1 MPDVISHS
9 LIIGM
14 DTSQHGRA
22 VCLGHRKPACRTALL
37 ALLWLGLLGG
47 ANPAGARDTNI
58 APYCKVR
65 SIPYMGAGIAYLTDG
80 RIASPADSTLML
92 GAPLGPRIGTTSLQ
106 YEFVFPGRMA
116 VTGVRLFQSNSSDRR
131 PAAQYVIEI
140 DREGNGQYDQR
151 VVTESRGR
159 GGEWVMYQ
167 VSPPVVGY
175 GLRFRTIRSVED
187 IGSNYGPPAI
197 EEFEILA
204 DSDLPKLPQRV
215 LLEAPLLGADTAHA
229 KDIDIKG
236 PSEAVTPGA
245 SFRRGLF
252 GSMWLYWSPGHE
264 YSEQGN
270 DGKLALLQRL
280 KVNRYWLY
288 PGVYV
293 PRSPDLPDLTLPQ
306 DPDYLYFV
314 NRQVKSGL
322 TSGSKEVRILPFP
335 SQVVPG
341 YRENVLRRFVAQ
353 MHKSG
358 VRVVAN
364 EFLLPYGLK
373 SWDFPRVADPYV
385 YPSVLSS
392 SFVREGSTTLYKEF
406 MQAGVDGLALGG
418 DEFFL
423 RAAAAGV
430 DEDVSPICR
439 DARGLRRDICKPQTR
454 ELFKQRFGSDAAAPR
469 GTFSSTTAK
478 WQVFQYE
485 QLASLFAHYAEM
497 MKSIEP
503 GAIVT
508 SLFRPGEENRPHFGI
523 AYDIM
528 GWLGAVTEMSSDPY
542 WSHNSYLGHYYF
554 ANEAKKLLGAS
565 RARMATITLQTTP
578 RFDRDGYR
586 DPIMVYGP
594 AFSALMHGITGIN
607 FYKQDYL
614 FAGGTNDAG
623 PWVEKFFK
631 LTAFLE
637 GKGLQDYRVPKAVA
651 LVYSRASE
659 DWWQLAHTTDPVQA
673 PQAMVYQNAVMEV
686 LFRNGIPFDLYYLD
700 QSSSL
705 EKLGEYQAAILA
717 YPYSI
722 TKGAMDRIRKAMTQG
737 TKVLA
742 LWRFGEVDEYGAAY
756 PAPLLRDIPGVE
768 HLAIDLTRSDY
779 AEFSAKL
786 LPMLRKDLGGQAP
799 LNIDAA
805 GRDVECSIM
814 EKRDGRMLFCLNWEK
829 QPVDVNVGINLPEG
843 RYAASAIT
851 MQHENPARISGR
863 SALSASDLGQFRLA
877 LAPGEARVI
886 IVTPVAAAPAPPK

>member
-1 MPDVISHS
+1 MAS
-9 LIIGM
+9 
-14 DTSQHGRA
+14 SQHARETSRHHRNRA
-22 VCLGHRKPACRTALL
+22 WRWALL
-37 ALLWLGLLGG
+37 SFLSAGLCIGVN
-47 ANPAGARDTNI
+47 AIGARETNI

-65 SIPYMGAGIAYLTDG
+65 SAPYMGATIAYLTDG
-80 RIASPADSTLML
+80 KIASPADSTLML
-92 GAPLGPRIGTTSLQ
+92 GAPLSPRIGATALQ
-106 YEFVFPGRMA
+106 YEFTFPSRMA
-116 VTGVRLFQSNSSDRR
+116 VTGVRLFQSESGDRR
-131 PAAQYVIEI
+131 PAARYVIEI
-140 DREGNGQYDQR
+140 DSEGKGRYDKR
-151 VVTESRGR
+151 VVSESRGR
-159 GGEWVMYQ
+159 GGEWVRYQ
-167 VSPPVVGY
+167 ISPPVVGH
-175 GLRFRTIRSVED
+175 GLRFRTIDSVED
-187 IGSNYGPPAI
+187 VGSNYGPPAI

-204 DSDLPKLPQRV
+204 DADLPKPPQRA
-215 LLEAPLLGADTAHA
+215 LPDAPLLEADTAHA
-229 KDIDIKG
+229 KDLKIEEPRDAAT
-236 PSEAVTPGA
+236 SGA

-288 PGVYV
+288 PGAYV
-293 PRSPDLPDLTLPQ
+293 PRSTDLPYLTLPH

-314 NRQVKSGL
+314 NRQTKWGL
-322 TSGSKEVRILPFP
+322 TSGSKEMRILPFP

-353 MHKSG
+353 MHKNG

-392 SFVREGSTTLYKEF
+392 SFVREASTTLYKEF

-423 RAAAAGV
+423 RADPGV
-430 DEDVSPICR
+430 DDDASPVCR
-439 DARGLRRDICKPQTR
+439 DALGSSRDICKPQTR
-454 ELFKQRFGSDAAAPR
+454 DLFKQRFGSDVAYPPR
-469 GTFSSTTAK
+469 GTFSPATAK
-478 WQVFQYE
+478 WKVFQYE
-485 QLASLFAHYAEM
+485 QLAALFAHYAEM
-497 MKSIEP
+497 MKSIES

-528 GWLGAVTEMSSDPY
+528 GWLGAVAEMSSDPY

-565 RARMATITLQTTP
+565 RARMAAITLQTTP
-578 RFDRDGYR
+578 RFDRDGYQ

-659 DWWQLAHTTDPVQA
+659 DWWQLAHTADPTEA
-673 PQAMVYQNAVMEV
+673 SQAMVYQNAVMEV
-686 LFRNGIPFDLYYLD
+686 LFRSGIPFDLYFLD
-700 QSSSL
+700 QSPSL
-705 EKLGEYQAAILA
+705 EKLGEYRTAILA

-722 TKGAMDRIRKAMTQG
+722 TKGASDQIRKAMTQG
-737 TKVLA
+737 TKVMA
-742 LWRFGEVDEYGAAY
+742 LWRYGEVDEYGAAY
-756 PAPLLRDIPGVE
+756 PTPLLRNIPGVE
-768 HLAIDLTRSDY
+768 HLAIDLTRSGY
-779 AEFSAKL
+779 AEFTGRFV
-786 LPMLRKDLGGQAP
+786 PMLRKNLEGQAP
-799 LNIDAA
+799 LNLDAA
-805 GRDVECSIM
+805 GRDVECSVM
-814 EKRDGRMLFCLNWEK
+814 EKRDSRMLFCLNWEK
-829 QPVDVNVGINLPEG
+829 EPVDVNLGIDLPEG

-851 MQHENPARISGR
+851 MQRESPVGLGGR

-877 LAPGEARVI
+877 LAPGEARII
-886 IVTPVAAAPAPPK
+886 IVTPLAAASAPSKKNQSRE